1 MSVLFIVLG
10 YFSII
15 TVVFAFII
23 FVASLVSKR
32 NTHKASAPSLVEDD
46 PLSYE
51 YIAGYNDM
59 AKANKSLG
67 SITPQYVKF
76 HALGFPVN
84 NYDMSLH
91 TLARKILDNEVELD
105 IEGGRSN
112 IAFMGGTDE
121 QFNSYY
127 KGGMDFIEDVE
138 KEKKKIL
145 AVDEEI
151 SRRNRIAEE
160 RRAGLKEIDARTLYS
175 MNALDELRQKDNPT
189 ASFDDQWNKLM
200 DEQKEVE

>member
-23 FVASLVSKR
+23 FAASLVSKR

-67 SITPQYVKF
+67 STTPQYVKF